1 MMQQRLPLTVIG
13 GYLGAGKTTLIN
25 RLLRENH
32 GQRVMV
38 MVNDFGAINIDAD
51 LLESSDGDTM
61 TLTNGCVCC
70 TMGADLFMAMG
81 DVLNRHPR
89 PDHLVIEAS
98 GIADPARIAN
108 AARAEPDMSYGGIAV
123 VVDAVNFPALAS
135 DPQIGVQIRGQVA
148 VADLILISKTTDG
161 IPPALGTQLR
171 TLSAAPQINLNG
183 AGDVAPLLLGGIGLS
198 ANKTS
203 PPLHPAY
210 IGWSHTGP
218 DRYGLDEI
226 RAKLSAAPDGLYR
239 VKGHVLSTEG
249 PGWEVHVVGRSI
261 EVKSTNATETRIV
274 AIGPQGRITQEQ
286 ISAWWAA

>member
-1 MMQQRLPLTVIG
+1 MRQQRLPLTVIG

-38 MVNDFGAINIDAD
+38 MVNDFGATNIDAD

-148 VADLILISKTTDG
+148 VADLVLVSKTDG
-161 IPPALGTQLR
+161 AIPPALRTQLT
-171 TLSAAPQINLNG
+171 TLTAAPLIDLNSAA
-183 AGDVAPLLLGGIGLS
+183 DVAPLLLGGIPPGTTKS
-198 ANKTS
+198 A

-210 IGWSHTGP
+210 TGWSYSGP
-218 DRYGLDEI
+218 DTYGLDAI
-226 RAKLSAAPDGLYR
+226 RAKLSAAPEGLYR
-239 VKGHVLSTEG
+239 IKGHIASTEG
-249 PGWEVHVVGRSI
+249 PGWEVHVVGRSV
-261 EVKSTNATETRIV
+261 EVKSAQATETRIV
-274 AIGPQGRITQEQ
+274 AIGPQDRVTRNQ
-286 ISAWWAA
+286 ISAWWAG